1 MSKENRESI
10 ELPEDKLFITGEI
23 TPFKA
28 YIPME
33 EVIQYR
39 KEQKAGGGRLVYRG
53 CKLDNLTM
61 HNFRPTIGQAVST
74 YAITF
79 VTKVAQDLILNV
91 IPILV

>member
-10 ELPEDKLFITGEI
+10 ELPEDKLFI

-79 VTKVAQDLILNV
+79 VTKVA
-91 IPILV
+91 

>member
-33 EVIQYR
+33 E
-39 KEQKAGGGRLVYRG
+39 G

-61 HNFRPTIGQAVST
+61 HNFRPTIGQAV
-74 YAITF
+74 
-79 VTKVAQDLILNV
+79 
-91 IPILV
+91 

>member
-33 EVIQYR
+33 EVILY
-39 KEQKAGGGRLVYRG
+39 EMLYLV
-53 CKLDNLTM
+53 DE
-61 HNFRPTIGQAVST
+61 V
-74 YAITF
+74 
-79 VTKVAQDLILNV
+79 LNSNM
-91 IPILV
+91 LHMWT